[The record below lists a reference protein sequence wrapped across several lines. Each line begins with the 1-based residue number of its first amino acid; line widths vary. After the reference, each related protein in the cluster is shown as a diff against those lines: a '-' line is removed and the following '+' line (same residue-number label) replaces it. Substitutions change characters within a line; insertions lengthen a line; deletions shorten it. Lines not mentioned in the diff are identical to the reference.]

1 MNTSQST
8 SPDDVI
14 VDARGLCFDY
24 GDFRAVDEVDLQLR
38 RGEIH
43 ALLGT
48 NGAGKTTTLEL
59 LQGYRHRSD
68 GDLHVLGV
76 DPAASPE
83 VLRGRTGVMLQEA
96 GLFVE
101 ISPRAT
107 VELWQSLSSR
117 VDEVDRVLEV
127 VDLTHRADLPIQA
140 LSGGERRRLD
150 LALAIWGSPELI
162 VLDEPTTGLD
172 PASRQTLWQTVRD
185 LQADGTSILLT
196 THYLEEVESLA
207 DRVAIMDA
215 GRVAIAGSLDE
226 VLRSRPARVTADI
239 DPSTQPGWLGFPPP
253 GVEVACRP
261 VQRPDGPRSALT
273 VTSDDHQR
281 ALLWLLR
288 AAEESGVSLG
298 RLRASPASLEEVF
311 LGLQASRFGFEEA
324 DPR

>member
-1 MNTSQST
+1 MTT
-8 SPDDVI
+8 PPHDLI
-14 VDARGLCFDY
+14 LDARGLCFDY
-24 GDFRAVDEVDLQLR
+24 GDFRAVDEVDLQVH

-59 LQGYRHRSD
+59 LQGYRHRSA
-68 GDLHVLGV
+68 GDLRVLGV
-76 DPAASPE
+76 DPAVSPG
-83 VLRGRTGVMLQEA
+83 VLRERTGVMLQEA

-101 ISPRAT
+101 ISARAT

-127 VDLTHRADLPIQA
+127 VDLAHRGDIPVQA

-150 LALAIWGSPELI
+150 LALAVWGSPELI

-172 PASRQTLWQTVRD
+172 PASRRTLWQIVRG

-215 GRVAIAGSLDE
+215 GRVAVAGSLDE
-226 VLRSRPARVTADI
+226 VLRARPARVTADV
-239 DPSTQPGWLGFPPP
+239 DPSAVAPGWLGDPPP
-253 GVEVACRP
+253 GVEVDRAP
-261 VQRPDGPRSALT
+261 VQRPDGPREAVT
-273 VTSDDHQR
+273 VTSDDHQG

-288 AAEESGVSLG
+288 AAEDAGVHLG

-311 LGLQASRFGFEEA
+311 LDVRASRFALEEA
-324 DPR
+324 EPR